1 LIKNETSYSHS
12 YWYFDNHIGATMTKR
27 LGILGGMGPAAS
39 AEYITRLIQQ
49 TSATCDQEHIPFVLW
64 NEPRTP
70 DRSTS
75 LRNGDDRPLPYL
87 LQGIQV
93 LKDAGCNFI
102 VIPCN
107 TAHFWYDELIK
118 FRVPII
124 HIVDSVAYSLCD
136 AEVNSGTIGIM
147 GTQATIE
154 LGLYQNHL
162 TDWNCIVP
170 TQEEMD
176 NIVQPAIDLVKA
188 GDMIKSHAMLM
199 SVVDSLIARGAKA
212 VVLGCTEIPLAVRED
227 NQNGRPLI
235 NSIDSLVKA
244 AIKEFDRP

>member
-1 LIKNETSYSHS
+1 
-12 YWYFDNHIGATMTKR
+12 MTKR
-27 LGILGGMGPAAS
+27 LGILGGMGPGAS

-49 TSATCDQEHIPFVLW
+49 TSASCDQEHIPFVLW

-93 LKDAGCNFI
+93 LKDAGCNFV

-136 AEVNSGTIGIM
+136 ADVDSGTIGVM

-170 TQEEMD
+170 SQEEMD

-188 GDMIKSHAMLM
+188 GDMVKSHSMLM

-212 VVLGCTEIPLAVRED
+212 VVLGCTEIPLAIREN
-227 NQNGRPLI
+227 NQNGIPLI

>member
-1 LIKNETSYSHS
+1 
-12 YWYFDNHIGATMTKR
+12 MKR

-49 TSATCDQEHIPFVLW
+49 TQANCDQEHIPFVLW

-75 LRNGDDRPLPYL
+75 LRNGDGKPLPYL
-87 LQGIQV
+87 LQGIQA
-93 LKDAGCNFI
+93 LKTAGCDLI

-118 FRVPII
+118 FQVPII

-136 AEVNSGTIGIM
+136 ADVNNGIIGII

-162 TDWNCIVP
+162 IDWNCIVP
-170 TQEEMD
+170 SQEEMD
-176 NIVQPAIDLVKA
+176 NTVQPAIDLVKA
-188 GDMIKSHAMLM
+188 GDMVKSHTMLM
-199 SVVDSLIARGAKA
+199 SVVDSLISRGAKA
-212 VVLGCTEIPLAVRED
+212 VVLGCTEIPLAIRED
-227 NQNGRPLI
+227 NQNGIPLI
-235 NSIDSLVKA
+235 NSIDSLVKV

>member
-1 LIKNETSYSHS
+1 
-12 YWYFDNHIGATMTKR
+12 MKR

-39 AEYITRLIQQ
+39 AEYITRLIAQ
-49 TSATCDQEHIPFVLW
+49 TSASCDQEHIPFVLW

-75 LRNGDDRPLPYL
+75 LRNGDDKPLPYL

-93 LKDAGCNFI
+93 LKAVGCNRI

-118 FRVPII
+118 LQVPII

-136 AEVNSGTIGIM
+136 ADVNSGTIGIM

-154 LGLYQNHL
+154 LGLYQNRL
-162 TDWNCIVP
+162 TDWDCIIP

-176 NIVQPAIDLVKA
+176 NIVQPAIDLIKS
-188 GDMIKSHAMLM
+188 GDMSKAYDMFMI
-199 SVVDSLIARGAKA
+199 VIDSLIARGAQA
-212 VVLGCTEIPLAVRED
+212 VVLGCTEIPLAVT
-227 NQNGRPLI
+227 QNRRDGIPLI
-235 NSIDSLVKA
+235 NSIDSLVKV